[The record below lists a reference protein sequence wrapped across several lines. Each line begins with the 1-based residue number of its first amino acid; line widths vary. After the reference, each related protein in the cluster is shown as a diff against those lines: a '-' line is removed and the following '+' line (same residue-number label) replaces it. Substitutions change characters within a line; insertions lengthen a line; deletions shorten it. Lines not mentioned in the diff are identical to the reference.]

1 MLSWI
6 IVACAETAFATSA
19 ESPPLSQEQGNEPAH
34 PLGISANPHADSV
47 DDYVRSELAR
57 QRIPGA
63 AIAVT
68 RGGKVVKAAGYGYAN
83 LEHQV
88 PVKPE
93 TVFQSGSIS
102 KQLAATVAM
111 LLVEDG
117 KIALDEPLK
126 KYLPDAPSAWDGITV
141 RHLLTHTSG
150 IPEYE
155 WGKDFDMRKDYT
167 DDERLRIVYRMKL
180 EFVPGSRWNYSDT
193 GYMVLGILLSRAGRE
208 FYGDI
213 LKHRVFEPL
222 GMKTAGIISEED
234 VIPNRAAGYRLVT
247 DEIKNQK
254 FVSPSNYKTADGSL
268 CWSVLDIAKW
278 ADAARRNA
286 LLKPDSWR
294 EMTTG
299 VRLNSGKAYPY
310 GFGWF
315 IDEWGGKQVLEHGG
329 FGSGF
334 TAQLSRR
341 VGDDELAVAVLCN
354 RVGTPLGEMTR
365 DIMAIYEPELA
376 VSEKPIE
383 DKEPG
388 TTTRVRDFL
397 ARARAGK
404 AVESDF
410 AFLQGG
416 FRQERMHKFAELLAS
431 LGELK
436 SLALLERRELG
447 DDVGLHYLGQFVK
460 TTADVRILFTADQKV
475 SYFSV
480 QAR

>member
-1 MLSWI
+1 MLHKSI
-6 IVACAETAFATSA
+6 PGIVGILTLWFVL
-19 ESPPLSQEQGNEPAH
+19 PL
-34 PLGISANPHADSV
+34 HADSV

-68 RGGKVVKAAGYGYAN
+68 RGGKIVKAAGYGYAN

-88 PVKPE
+88 PVKPA

-117 KIALDEPLK
+117 KIALDEPVK
-126 KYLPDAPSAWDGITV
+126 KYLPDAPPAWDGITI
-141 RHLLTHTSG
+141 RHLLSHTSG

-167 DDERLRIVYRMKL
+167 DDERLRIVYGMKP
-180 EFVPGSRWNYSDT
+180 EFAPGSRWNYSDT
-193 GYMVLGILLSRAGRE
+193 GYMVLGILLTRTGGE

-222 GMKTAGIISEED
+222 GMKTARIISEED
-234 VIPNRAAGYRLVT
+234 IIPNRASGYRLVK

-254 FVSPSNYKTADGSL
+254 FISPSNYKTADGSL
-268 CWSVLDIAKW
+268 CWSVLDMAKW
-278 ADAARRNA
+278 ADAARTKA

-294 EMTTG
+294 EITSA
-299 VRLNSGKAYPY
+299 VRLSSGKTYPY

-315 IDEWGGKQVLEHGG
+315 IDEWNGKPVLQHGG
-329 FGSGF
+329 YGSGF

-341 VGDDELAVAVLCN
+341 LGGNELAVAVLCN
-354 RVGTPLGEMTR
+354 RVGIRLGKIAR
-365 DIMAIYEPELA
+365 DIMAMYEHELA
-376 VSEKPIE
+376 PNEKPIE

-388 TTTRVRDFL
+388 TTARVRDFL
-397 ARARAGK
+397 ARAAAGK
-404 AVESDF
+404 AVQSDF

-416 FRQERMHKFAELLAS
+416 FRPERLHKFAEVLAS

-447 DDVGLHYLGQFVK
+447 DDVGLRYLGQFVK
-460 TTADVRILFTADQKV
+460 ATADVRIQFTADGKV
-475 SYFSV
+475 SDFSV
-480 QAR
+480 QPR